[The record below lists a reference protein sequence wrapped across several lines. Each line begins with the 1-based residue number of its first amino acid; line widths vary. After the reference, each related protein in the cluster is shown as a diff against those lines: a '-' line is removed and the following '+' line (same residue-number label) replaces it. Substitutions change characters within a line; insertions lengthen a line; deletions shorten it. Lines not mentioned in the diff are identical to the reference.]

1 LISKDNYG
9 EGRLCENFSENKM
22 ALVGHMNED
31 INNKNKQGL
40 FIRHSINN

>member
-1 LISKDNYG
+1 MVG
-9 EGRLCENFSENKM
+9 EGYVKNFAENKM

-40 FIRHSINN
+40 LICHSIN